1 MAPQTNIFYELE
13 ALQSLVSSSIEIV
26 KENVLQNGDPPLS
39 LQTLEEHP
47 LHRRNDPRIA
57 RAMKNVSSAAEMLKA
72 LLDPNTFLNDIVYG
86 VSGPATCTK

>member
-1 MAPQTNIFYELE
+1 MVPHSNIVHELE

-26 KENVLQNGDPPLS
+26 KENVLQNGGPPLS

-47 LHRRNDPRIA
+47 IHRRNDPRIA

-72 LLDPNTFLNDIVYG
+72 LLDPNTFLNDIIYG
-86 VSGPATCTK
+86 VSGPATYTK